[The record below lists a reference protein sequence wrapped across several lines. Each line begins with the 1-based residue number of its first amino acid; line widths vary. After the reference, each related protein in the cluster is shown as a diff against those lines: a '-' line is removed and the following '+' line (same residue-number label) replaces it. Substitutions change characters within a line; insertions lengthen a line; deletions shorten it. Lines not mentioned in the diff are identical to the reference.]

1 MHSPILFNDALLLGL
16 AKLACQIT
24 PFAKMRR
31 APARFPPV
39 LPSIQTQQPPPPPPT
54 TTTPAQ
60 SFFAHLDCLP
70 LFAFRFGWFIGLF
83 ASVAT
88 GQMWLTFLV
97 FFNSWFCF
105 LCRYCNYRAVFPAW
119 VQIWR
124 ATARADY
131 VRKYSNQLSQK
142 KRPLVSLS
150 GYDD

>member
-24 PFAKMRR
+24 RFAEMRR

-39 LPSIQTQQPPPPPPT
+39 LPSIQTQQLPPPPPLPPPPHSLFLCT
-54 TTTPAQ
+54 WL
-60 SFFAHLDCLP
+60 SFSLLLD
-70 LFAFRFGWFIGLF
+70 
-83 ASVAT
+83 
-88 GQMWLTFLV
+88 LV
-97 FFNSWFCF
+97 DSLVYICIRCDWSNVINVFCVFQLLVLF